1 MLGPQKCIFM
11 SKRQKWIDN
20 KIRKLVGEGKPNKQA
35 VAIALAMASNRKFIE
50 GGSTDE
56 EIDAYKQKVVGILG
70 DSYDQGKVTSIV
82 DRMASLRDQDNDPQ
96 LAKLNKLDESE
107 VRNLASMVDDASTTF
122 KRGEDEGRMSFL
134 ASFAPATFLTDAGS
148 RNVAMNNMLDQIKDI
163 QGSTG
168 LTVDEVV
175 DLANDIIMSS
185 DKSESDKQRMAD
197 LIGGKLRDS
206 LS

>member
-1 MLGPQKCIFM
+1 M
-11 SKRQKWIDN
+11 SEKKKKRQKWIQN
-20 KIRKLVGEGKPNKQA
+20 KIRKLVGEGKTNKQA
-35 VAIALAMASNRKFIE
+35 VAIALAMASGMKFNT
-50 GGSTDE
+50 GGSTEGESED
-56 EIDAYKQKVVGILG
+56 IDAYKQKVVGILG
-70 DSYDQGKVTSIV
+70 DTYDQDKVTSIV
-82 DRMASLRDQDNDPQ
+82 DRMSSLRDQENDPQ
-96 LAKLNKLDESE
+96 LAKLSRLDEGE
-107 VRNLASMVDDASTTF
+107 VKNLASMVDDASKTF

-134 ASFAPATFLTDAGS
+134 ASFAPATFFTEAGS

-168 LTVDEVV
+168 LTVDEVI

-185 DKSESDKQRMAD
+185 NKPEETKQRMAD